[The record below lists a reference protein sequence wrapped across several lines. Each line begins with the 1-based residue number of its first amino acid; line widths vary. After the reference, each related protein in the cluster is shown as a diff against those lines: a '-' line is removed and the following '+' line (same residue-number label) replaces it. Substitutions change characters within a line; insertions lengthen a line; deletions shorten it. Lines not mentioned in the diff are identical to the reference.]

1 MNIREVIKAVREIE
15 KSSDVVVIRHNLI
28 TSLGNRLDISGEAV
42 LKEFDGKLSTELKCI
57 AVQPIK
63 KLVEEK
69 IRKKITI
76 REINH
81 VGDIPFYGYVEDY
94 EDRAVI
100 KVKSGIRLCWLRFT
114 VIKELMHL
122 YSDTCADAPN
132 AAAALLVKAAR
143 DSRYILADD
152 NATLDA
158 ETAAFYMALEM
169 MIPWRLREQ
178 FRQLRDF
185 SATRYQIAKAFML
198 PEPFVAHFVEGSE
211 GNYAG
216 LSNRLNKTI

>member
-28 TSLGNRLDISGEAV
+28 TSLGNRLDVSGEAV

-100 KVKSGIRLCWLRFT
+100 KVKSGMRLCWLRFT

-132 AAAALLVKAAR
+132 RSV
-143 DSRYILADD
+143 
-152 NATLDA
+152 T
-158 ETAAFYMALEM
+158 
-169 MIPWRLREQ
+169 
-178 FRQLRDF
+178 
-185 SATRYQIAKAFML
+185 
-198 PEPFVAHFVEGSE
+198 
-211 GNYAG
+211 
-216 LSNRLNKTI
+216 